1 METGALYDSNID
13 PVVKRYQENPHHDV
27 QITPFSSQQGQGAS
41 GIDSV
46 TTSDDQH
53 IGKDKETQIT
63 DNANYPKNAGTL
75 PKNLGSASTL
85 MVSDGTHVSFLIAI
99 KLFQQVAIYRGTIGF
114 IREKNLTT
122 VPILAVMHIFPVT
135 TIAYNTTG
143 LTFSQL
149 RARKVTERARN
160 CLMSA

>member
-1 METGALYDSNID
+1 MTSTSARIRRHRSQTM
-13 PVVKRYQENPHHDV
+13 P
-27 QITPFSSQQGQGAS
+27 ITQ
-41 GIDSV
+41 
-46 TTSDDQH
+46 
-53 IGKDKETQIT
+53 
-63 DNANYPKNAGTL
+63 KNAGTL

-160 CLMSA
+160 CLMSV